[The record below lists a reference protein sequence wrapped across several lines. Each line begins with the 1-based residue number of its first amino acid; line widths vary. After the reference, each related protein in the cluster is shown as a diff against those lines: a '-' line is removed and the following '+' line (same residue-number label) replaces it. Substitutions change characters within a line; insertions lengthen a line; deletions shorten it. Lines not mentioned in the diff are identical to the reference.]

1 MTAYLRVVGTVLLL
15 AGIVVCIMA
24 TRMTLADDTY
34 YQRALAVQ
42 RHSDH
47 ILFQAEYQA
56 ALVRHVAYIVA
67 AVMSA
72 LIGVV
77 GSAVTFGLAAIL
89 QRLERMSGPGG
100 PAT

>member
-1 MTAYLRVVGTVLLL
+1 MRLYLRVVGSLLL
-15 AGIVVCIMA
+15 VAGVAVCIVA
-24 TRMTLADDTY
+24 TRMTLADETY
-34 YQRALAVQ
+34 YQKALAVQ

-56 ALVRHVAYIVA
+56 ALARHVAYIVV

-72 LIGVV
+72 LIGVL

-89 QRLERMSGPGG
+89 QRLDQR
-100 PAT
+100 PAARDST

>member
-1 MTAYLRVVGTVLLL
+1 MSRYLRVVGALLL
-15 AGIVVCIMA
+15 FMGVVVCIVA
-24 TRMTLADDTY
+24 TRMTLADETY
-34 YQRALAVQ
+34 YQKALAVE

-77 GSAVTFGLAAIL
+77 GSAVTFGLAAVL
-89 QRLERMSGPGG
+89 QRLDHRPGG
-100 PAT
+100 PGSP